1 MKRKLFL
8 FFTRNTGLKDW
19 EQSGILERELKY
31 YTSLVEQGFEV
42 AFVSYDIGS
51 QKRLRRLIYP
61 ITLVCNQWRL
71 SDEMFLWWVINVHA
85 RFVRRSAVVK
95 TNQIIGGGVAKRFAV
110 KRGLKLVVRA
120 GHLPSDTALWRHGE
134 ASDRAKK
141 IEDREGRILLSA
153 DRVVLTTEFMK
164 TTVIEK
170 HGISPR
176 RIDVIPNYVDT
187 DLFEPARLNKSEFP
201 RAGYVGRLEPKK
213 NVINL
218 AKAFEGL
225 DLELE
230 IVGEGSLREELEATA
245 KNARLN
251 LLLRGQMANSMLA
264 KFYQSLSFYVQPSHL
279 EHHPKTLI
287 EAMACGL
294 PVIASNRKG
303 NRELIQNMRTG
314 ILCET
319 DSSSIRKSIVW
330 ILEHPEEAIELGSNA
345 RQFVADNFSMETVLK
360 AEIKLLKRI
369 ATTVDH

>member
-1 MKRKLFL
+1 
-8 FFTRNTGLKDW
+8 
-19 EQSGILERELKY
+19 
-31 YTSLVEQGFEV
+31 
-42 AFVSYDIGS
+42 
-51 QKRLRRLIYP
+51 
-61 ITLVCNQWRL
+61 
-71 SDEMFLWWVINVHA
+71 
-85 RFVRRSAVVK
+85 
-95 TNQIIGGGVAKRFAV
+95 
-110 KRGLKLVVRA
+110 
-120 GHLPSDTALWRHGE
+120 
-134 ASDRAKK
+134 
-141 IEDREGRILLSA
+141 
-153 DRVVLTTEFMK
+153 MK

-330 ILEHPEEAIELGSNA
+330 ILEHPEEATELGSNA